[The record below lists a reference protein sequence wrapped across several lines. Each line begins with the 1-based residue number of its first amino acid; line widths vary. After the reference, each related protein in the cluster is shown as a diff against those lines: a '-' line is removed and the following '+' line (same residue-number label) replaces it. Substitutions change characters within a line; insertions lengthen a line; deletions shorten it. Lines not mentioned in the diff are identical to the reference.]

1 MNNDFY
7 EFDDER
13 RYARRS
19 RFWVYMPIILISAII
34 GGMLTYTLVPEIFN
48 RFEAGNSLGEADI
61 RNTVG
66 GRQEDKGT
74 DNLDEDLPVIGG
86 KAAAIISSDN
96 PVVDIAKQIG
106 PSVVGVTN
114 KVKGLAR
121 GRGIIEQ
128 EQGAGSGVIISED
141 GYIVTNN
148 HVIEGASTV
157 TVILPGG
164 KEVNAQVIGTDPR
177 SDLAVIKINEKN
189 LTAAP
194 MGDSSKIQVGE
205 LAVAIG
211 NPLGKE
217 LAGTVTVG
225 VISAVNRSIQ
235 VDGKTL
241 NLIQTDAAINP
252 GNSGGALVNSK
263 GEVIGINTVKSVY
276 AGISSDGL
284 PISVEGIGFAI
295 PSNTFRPIVEELIK
309 HGYVS
314 RPGIGI
320 SGRAVSEEEAKEY
333 RVVPGIL
340 VMSVIADGPAAKAN
354 IQPGD
359 IITKINGKEIKV
371 FEDLTSEI
379 NKKKIGDQV
388 RLGVWRDGK
397 EYVADVILGELKE

>member
-7 EFDDER
+7 EFDEER
-13 RYARRS
+13 RYGRRS
-19 RFWVYMPIILISAII
+19 RLWLYIPIILISAII
-34 GGMLTYTLVPEIFN
+34 GGILTYTLVPEIFN
-48 RFEAGNSLGEADI
+48 RFEAGNRLGEADI
-61 RNTVG
+61 RNTIG
-66 GRQEDKGT
+66 ESQEKEGT
-74 DNLDEDLPVIGG
+74 DNLNEDMPVIGG

-96 PVVDIAKQIG
+96 PVIDIAKQIG
-106 PSVVGVTN
+106 PSVVGVSN

-121 GRGIIEQ
+121 GQGIIEQ

-157 TVILPGG
+157 TVTLPGG

-194 MGDSSKIQVGE
+194 LGDSSKVQVGE

-225 VISAVNRSIQ
+225 VISAVNRSIEI
-235 VDGKTL
+235 DGKTL

-263 GEVIGINTVKSVY
+263 GEVIGINTMKSTF
-276 AGISSDGL
+276 AGISNDGM

-295 PSNTFRPIVEELIK
+295 PSNTFRPIVQELIK
-309 HGYVS
+309 HGYIS

-320 SGRAVSEEEAKEY
+320 SGRQISQEEAKEY

-340 VMSVIADGPAAKAN
+340 VAAVIADGPAAKAN

-359 IITKINGKEIKV
+359 IITKIDGKEIKV

-379 NKKKIGDQV
+379 GKKKIGDKV
-388 RLGVWRDGK
+388 RLAVWREGK